1 MRIAIGSDHAGFE
14 LKQVLQKH
22 LEQKGYSV
30 EDHGTHSLESCDYPV
45 YGKLVAEA
53 VAEGKSDLGLLI
65 CGTGVGISL
74 AANKVQGVRAVVC
87 SEPYT
92 AMMSRQ
98 HNNTNVLALG
108 ARVVGVDVAKMIV
121 DTWLNASF
129 LEGRHAQ
136 RVAMIE
142 NDIVGGVK

>member
-14 LKQVLQKH
+14 LKQELMKF

-45 YGKLVAEA
+45 YGKMVAQA
-53 VAEGKSDLGLLI
+53 VVSGMSDLGLLI

-74 AANKVQGVRAVVC
+74 AANKVSGIRAVVC

-92 AMMSRQ
+92 ALMSRQ

-121 DTWLNASF
+121 ETWLNASF